1 VRAESSRLSFGTA
14 YSCQGDDREMQ
25 TDVTELGLRVGE
37 LVEVRS
43 EQEIL
48 ATLDEHGRLDAMPFM
63 PEMLQFCGKRFR
75 VDKRAF
81 KTCDQVNNSGMY
93 RVDRAVHLGGA
104 RCDGQAHGG
113 CQAACLLYW
122 KEAWLKRVEP
132 DGQEAAADAPVL
144 PAGLPRC
151 TIAALRRET
160 RPEGAAADEER
171 FSCQATEMP
180 KAAPTHIRAWD
191 VRQYVQDVTSRNTRL
206 WPTIRSVVVLG
217 FNKFQRVSR
226 RLPRRLRIHGGAAY
240 PFIDSK
246 LNGKTPKELLD
257 LQPGELVEVKS
268 KEEIFATLDQT
279 DSNRGLRFDV
289 EGLRY
294 CGRRARVLA
303 RINKLIDD
311 KTGKMIHIPG
321 DCIVLDGFICAADF
335 HQNCPRGIYEYW
347 REIWLRRVE

>member
-1 VRAESSRLSFGTA
+1 
-14 YSCQGDDREMQ
+14 
-25 TDVTELGLRVGE
+25 VTELNLRIGE

-43 EQEIL
+43 RAEIL
-48 ATLDEHGRLDAMPFM
+48 ATLDGRGELNALPFM
-63 PEMLQFCGKRFR
+63 PEMLQFCGRRFTVYR
-75 VDKRAF
+75 RASKF
-81 KTCDQVNNSGMY
+81 CDTKDWTGMH
-93 RVDRAVHLGGA
+93 RLDATVHLEGL

-122 KEAWLKRVEP
+122 KESWLKRVTP
-132 DGQEAAADAPVL
+132 DGQEAAAEVPVL

-160 RPEGAAADEER
+160 RPVGAAADEER

-191 VRQYVQDVTSRNTRL
+191 VRQYLQDVTSRNTRL
-206 WPTIRSVVVLG
+206 WPTLRSVVVLG
-217 FNKFQRVSR
+217 FNRFQRVSR

-240 PFIDSK
+240 PFIDSE

-268 KEEIFATLDQT
+268 KQEIFATLDQT